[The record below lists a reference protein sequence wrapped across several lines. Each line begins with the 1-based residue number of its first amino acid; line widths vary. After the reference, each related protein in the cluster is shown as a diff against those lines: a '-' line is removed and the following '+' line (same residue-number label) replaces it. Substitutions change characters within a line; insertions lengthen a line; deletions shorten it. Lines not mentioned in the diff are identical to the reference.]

1 MGWTYA
7 FHNMCELESFHESYS
22 YGILPDKNFQHCN
35 FIKRE
40 KWMKGY
46 ALNKWESTLNPVF
59 MPMGPMYTFIMEA
72 SHKVIIP
79 LL

>member
-7 FHNMCELESFHESYS
+7 FHNTCELEGFHESYS
-22 YGILPDKNFQHCN
+22 SGILPDKIFPHCN

-46 ALNKWESTLNPVF
+46 ALKKWESTLNFVF
-59 MPMGPMYTFIMEA
+59 MPMDTM
-72 SHKVIIP
+72 
-79 LL
+79 